1 MRTYGGPKLTE
12 IDDQGLLR
20 QVAEQYVLDSVVKDR
35 LGVASVRPRID
46 PLTKQGTE
54 NLDKQVATIGRSVK
68 EATKLFSKEVPLY
81 RFSENIFKEKS
92 AILENA
98 PMLRELMGEV
108 KSGRDGAVT

>member
-1 MRTYGGPKLTE
+1 MGKFVKTEKFRAVVDEVEEAMRTHGGPKLKE

-68 EATKLFSKEVPLY
+68 KLQNFFRKRFRYTGFLKTSSKKKVP
-81 RFSENIFKEKS
+81 S
-92 AILENA
+92 
-98 PMLRELMGEV
+98 
-108 KSGRDGAVT
+108 